1 MRRNHPYQY
10 RQRGMSL
17 IVVLMLLAITMVL
30 GIGAIQLSLMGEKS
44 ARNDRDY
51 QIAWQASEAGLMD
64 AEFDIDAK
72 DAATSTRSS
81 TFTTGNALAFL
92 DGCGTSGTSKGLC
105 LPASSGKPVWLSVD
119 LASTSSAAVVYGTFT
134 NRSFDAGNSGLKPKQ
149 APQYIIELIE
159 DTAARGDASIGREQK
174 YVYRITSMGFGPRS
188 DIQAVTQ
195 SIFRK

>member
-1 MRRNHPYQY
+1 MRSSIHNQY
-10 RQRGMSL
+10 GQRGMSL

-30 GIGAIQLSLMGEKS
+30 GIGAVQLSLMGEKS

-72 DAATSTRSS
+72 NAATSTRSS
-81 TFTTGNALAFL
+81 IFTPGNALAFL

-105 LPASSGKPVWLSVD
+105 LPALSGKPVWLSVD
-119 LASTSSAAVVYGTFT
+119 LASNSAAVAYGTFT
-134 NRSFDAGNSGLKPKQ
+134 SRSFDAGTSGLKPRL
-149 APQYIIELIE
+149 APQYIIEAID

-174 YVYRITSMGFGPRS
+174 YIYRITSMGFGPRS